1 MQTKTFPRLFLRAF
15 NRFHR
20 HDGGNN
26 LDLNSSHKRA
36 IASVLGVSL
45 LCFGALTSSLA
56 CAAPTANALPS
67 NGQVVA
73 GQAIISQSGNV
84 MIIHQ
89 ITQRA
94 VILWDDFSVGKN
106 ATVKFIQPDNSSAT
120 LNKAKKS
127 GHWEINGSVSVN
139 GNGRLYFV
147 NSDSNL

>member
-1 MQTKTFPRLFLRAF
+1 MRMKTLSRLFWFAS
-15 NRFHR
+15 NRVHR
-20 HDGGNN
+20 QDEMSSF
-26 LDLNSSHKRA
+26 DLSRSHKRV
-36 IASVLGVSL
+36 IASVISSSL
-45 LCFGALTSSLA
+45 LSLGALNSGLA
-56 CAAPTANALPS
+56 YATPTANTLPT

-73 GQAIISQSGNV
+73 GEAKISQSGNV

-106 ATVKFIQPDNSSAT
+106 ATVKFIQPNSSSAM

-127 GHWEINGSVSVN
+127 GHWEINGAVN

-147 NSDSNL
+147 NPDSNP